1 MSLLFENGKLSASQF
16 MCLVICFTIGSSILL
31 APGLL
36 VAKAKQD
43 GWLAGIIGL
52 SIGLICVWLYNV
64 LGKQFPNKTIAEM
77 NEIVFGK
84 WIGKIVSISFYIFLS
99 ILGGTVLWDI
109 GNFMVTQIFD
119 ETPIEAFH
127 LVFISI
133 VIMGTRLGI
142 ETIVRT
148 AEILIPWMFLL
159 LFVLII
165 LIVPQI
171 DFTKI
176 QPVLENGFK
185 PVLHSAIFFSAI
197 PFVQLVVFLMIFP
210 YVNRLEKASKAY
222 FFGTVIA
229 GVFLIM
235 ITTVSITVLGATI
248 TSQQAFPSYILSKK
262 ISVGKFLERM
272 EAIIAIVW
280 MLTIYFKLTTI
291 FYALSLGIAQTLNMK
306 DYRVV
311 TIPLGAII
319 TILAVTTSPNTVY
332 INELASTEW
341 IPYSYT
347 YGVLM
352 PLVLFITAKIRK
364 LSTLTGQDNKK

>member
-1 MSLLFENGKLSASQF
+1 MFENEKISSSQF
-16 MCLVICFTIGSSILL
+16 MYLVISFTIGSSVLL

-36 VAKAKQD
+36 VAEAKQD

-52 SIGLICVWLYNV
+52 GIGLICVILYIA

-84 WIGKIVSISFYIFLS
+84 WIGKFVSISFYIFLS
-99 ILGGTVLWDI
+99 VLGGTVLWDI
-109 GNFMVTQIFD
+109 GNFMVTQIFV

-127 LVFISI
+127 FVVISI

-148 AEILIPWMFLL
+148 AEIFIPWIFIL
-159 LFVLII
+159 LFVLLI

-176 QPVLENGFK
+176 QPVLENGSK
-185 PVLHSAIFFSAI
+185 PVVHSAIIFSAT

-210 YVNRLEKASKAY
+210 YVNRLKQASKAY
-222 FFGTVIA
+222 LLGTVIA
-229 GVFLIM
+229 GLFLII
-235 ITTVSITVLGATI
+235 ITTISITVLGAQI
-248 TSQQAFPSYILSKK
+248 TSLQAYPSYILSKK
-262 ISVGKFLERM
+262 ISVWKFFERM

-311 TIPLGAII
+311 TIPLGTSI
-319 TILAVTTSPNTVY
+319 TILGIITSPNSVY
-332 INELASTEW
+332 LNEFASTEW
-341 IPYSYT
+341 IAYSFT
-347 YGVLM
+347 YGVFM

-364 LSTLTGQDNKK
+364 LSP